1 MFCAGYDAS
10 GVGSED
16 GWKGLG
22 AEPMHGTEVASL
34 IAGHGHDTQGYSA
47 IAGQP
52 EADRCDCGSSD
63 AKNPLPFAEYRYDQ
77 R

>member
-1 MFCAGYDAS
+1 MVMTPRAWVARTAG
-10 GVGSED
+10 
-16 GWKGLG
+16 GLG

-52 EADRCDCGSSD
+52 GKPTGVIGVAPEAEDSAD
-63 AKNPLPFAEYRYDQ
+63 FAEYGYD
-77 R
+77 RR